1 MFVGDSI
8 EIANL
13 NAVLE
18 YQLEP
23 PLACERVFTTQLRD
37 CLSESVTFAARF
49 KLQEFAIRFAFFF
62 EVAIDG
68 NAPALDDE
76 NLFTAFFDVSE
87 QMRREK
93 YVSFAAVADL
103 ANQLDHSSSRGRIE
117 PVRRLIE
124 KNQARPVN
132 DRLRK
137 LGQLLHPKRVRT

>member
-1 MFVGDSI
+1 GLRRIRQTGSLRTDAVRVLHCLQENVFKRVTLEIKAANLDLMLVSDSI

-87 QMRREK
+87 QM
-93 YVSFAAVADL
+93 
-103 ANQLDHSSSRGRIE
+103 
-117 PVRRLIE
+117 
-124 KNQARPVN
+124 
-132 DRLRK
+132 
-137 LGQLLHPKRVRT
+137 